1 MAAKAAIRMA
11 EGNSQRAPG
20 FSRTYSEPVAPV
32 LFRRTLWR
40 ERRKL
45 APAKNNLV
53 ALGSAAVIAVY
64 ATGYARTRAAAA
76 EFADEGRDR
85 PPAQPERHD
94 AVVPTVAT
102 PTAPTPSA
110 PAAGAPA
117 KSPASMPEPAKSPP
131 KKVATKASKPDTVAK
146 PSTSATP
153 PASVATTPPPV
164 VAATTPPPVTPPKDT
179 AVKAATDTTN
189 RSDKPAGYKD
199 GMFIGWGTSR
209 HGDIQATVMIK
220 EGKIVGAVIS
230 ECLTQYSCSWISMLP
245 QQVIDRQSA
254 EVDFVSGATQ
264 STNAFYYAVLN
275 ALKKA
280 K

>member
-1 MAAKAAIRMA
+1 
-11 EGNSQRAPG
+11 
-20 FSRTYSEPVAPV
+20 
-32 LFRRTLWR
+32 
-40 ERRKL
+40 L

-53 ALGSAAVIAVY
+53 ALGTAAVIAVY

-76 EFADEGRDR
+76 EFADEGRER
-85 PPAQPERHD
+85 PPVHPATHD
-94 AVVPTVAT
+94 AVLPTVAT
-102 PTAPTPSA
+102 PEPTAP
-110 PAAGAPA
+110 PAAAPA
-117 KSPASMPEPAKSPP
+117 KTAVSTPDSSRPASP
-131 KKVATKASKPDTVAK
+131 KKVVTKAPKPDTATKVASA
-146 PSTSATP
+146 PSSPPAAVAVTP
-153 PASVATTPPPV
+153 PATAATIPTPPQ
-164 VAATTPPPVTPPKDT
+164 TPPKDT
-179 AVKAATDTTN
+179 TVKAVADTA
-189 RSDKPAGYKD
+189 SQADKNAGYKD
-199 GMFIGWGTSR
+199 GMFTGWGTSR

>member
-1 MAAKAAIRMA
+1 L
-11 EGNSQRAPG
+11 
-20 FSRTYSEPVAPV
+20 T
-32 LFRRTLWR
+32 
-40 ERRKL
+40 
-45 APAKNNLV
+45 PAKNNLV

-76 EFADEGRDR
+76 EFADEGRER
-85 PPAQPERHD
+85 PPAHPARQD
-94 AVVPTVAT
+94 AVVPTGVVPGPIAPVVAN
-102 PTAPTPSA
+102 PAKAAVSA
-110 PAAGAPA
+110 PEPERPAPQA
-117 KSPASMPEPAKSPP
+117 
-131 KKVATKASKPDTVAK
+131 KKVATKEPKADTVTKVA
-146 PSTSATP
+146 SATPTPPAAAVVPPPVAATTIPTP
-153 PASVATTPPPV
+153 PAS
-164 VAATTPPPVTPPKDT
+164 PPKDT
-179 AVKAATDTTN
+179 TVKAAATDTA
-189 RSDKPAGYKD
+189 SQPDKPFGYMD
-199 GMFIGWGTSR
+199 GMFMGWGTSR
-209 HGDIQATVMIK
+209 PGDIQATVMIK

>member
-1 MAAKAAIRMA
+1 M
-11 EGNSQRAPG
+11 
-20 FSRTYSEPVAPV
+20 
-32 LFRRTLWR
+32 
-40 ERRKL
+40 
-45 APAKNNLV
+45 APAKNNLI

-76 EFADEGRDR
+76 EFADEGRER
-85 PPAQPERHD
+85 PPVYPEKHD
-94 AVVPTVAT
+94 AVVPAV
-102 PTAPTPSA
+102 APTERPKS
-110 PAAGAPA
+110 GAPPQA
-117 KSPASMPEPAKSPP
+117 TETSKASSSEPAKASPA
-131 KKVATKASKPDTVAK
+131 KKLATKEPKGDTVAH
-146 PSTSATP
+146 ATP
-153 PASVATTPPPV
+153 PASAPSVSLPPAAAPTPPV
-164 VAATTPPPVTPPKDT
+164 VATTAATPPATPPKDT
-179 AVKAATDTTN
+179 AAKTATDTAAK
-189 RSDKPAGYKD
+189 SDQPGGYKD
-199 GMFIGWGTSR
+199 GMFTGWGTSR

>member
-1 MAAKAAIRMA
+1 
-11 EGNSQRAPG
+11 
-20 FSRTYSEPVAPV
+20 
-32 LFRRTLWR
+32 
-40 ERRKL
+40 
-45 APAKNNLV
+45 
-53 ALGSAAVIAVY
+53 VIAVY

-76 EFADEGRDR
+76 EFADEGRER
-85 PPAQPERHD
+85 PPGHPAKHD
-94 AVVPTVAT
+94 AVVPTVTAAEPAT
-102 PTAPTPSA
+102 AAPLASETHKASSDPAKASPAKQVARREAKGDTVVHAAPPASA
-110 PAAGAPA
+110 PAASVP
-117 KSPASMPEPAKSPP
+117 
-131 KKVATKASKPDTVAK
+131 VATA
-146 PSTSATP
+146 P
-153 PASVATTPPPV
+153 PPPPV
-164 VAATTPPPVTPPKDT
+164 VATAATVPPATLPKDSAT
-179 AVKAATDTTN
+179 KAATDTATK
-189 RSDKPAGYKD
+189 SDQSLGYKD
-199 GMFIGWGTSR
+199 GMFTGWGTSR

>member
-1 MAAKAAIRMA
+1 M
-11 EGNSQRAPG
+11 
-20 FSRTYSEPVAPV
+20 
-32 LFRRTLWR
+32 
-40 ERRKL
+40 

-76 EFADEGRDR
+76 EFADEGRAR
-85 PPAQPERHD
+85 PPARPERHD

-102 PTAPTPSA
+102 PAGATPSA
-110 PAAGAPA
+110 PAATAPA
-117 KSPASMPEPAKSPP
+117 KPLASTPEPAKSSP
-131 KKVATKASKPDTVAK
+131 KKVATKASTPDTVAE
-146 PSTSATP
+146 PSASATP
-153 PASVATTPPPV
+153 PVAAAAASPPVVVATTPPPV
-164 VAATTPPPVTPPKDT
+164 APPKDT
-179 AVKAATDTTN
+179 AVKAAADT
-189 RSDKPAGYKD
+189 SSQSEKAAGYKD
-199 GMFIGWGTSR
+199 GMFMGWGTSR